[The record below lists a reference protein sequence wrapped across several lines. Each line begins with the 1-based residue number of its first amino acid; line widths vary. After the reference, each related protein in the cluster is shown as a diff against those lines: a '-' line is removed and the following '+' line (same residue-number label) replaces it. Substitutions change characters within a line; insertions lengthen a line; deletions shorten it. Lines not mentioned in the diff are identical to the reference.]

1 MDSVLVLFE
10 QYKLLTVFLTVFAA
24 TLGVPVPALPLLLLA
39 GAEAAHSGAYGA
51 EALAMATL
59 ASALSGAIW
68 FAAGRRLGRR
78 VLALLCRISISP
90 DTCVRQ
96 NELSF
101 ARRGATTLLIA
112 KFVPGLSVI
121 APPLAGAIGM
131 SVWPFLFF
139 TTVGAALW
147 AACCIAAGVIF
158 HAQIRE
164 LLLAL
169 SNLGN
174 AALLVGAVLLALY
187 IAWRYWRRWLAIRSL
202 ARLDHIEPH
211 DLAAL
216 LERGEPV
223 AILDVRGLASRAT
236 QSPRIPGSHNV
247 ELAHLETTPLETWPA
262 DGEIVAYCDC
272 PNDAS
277 AAKAAQILERRGR
290 RTRVLTG
297 GLEGWAKAG
306 FPVVTL

>member
-1 MDSVLVLFE
+1 MDTALVLFE
-10 QYKLLTVFLTVFAA
+10 HYKLLTVFLVVFAA

-39 GAEAAHSGAYGA
+39 GAEAMHSGAYGF
-51 EALAMATL
+51 EALGVATL
-59 ASALSGAIW
+59 ASALSGSIW

-78 VLALLCRISISP
+78 VLSLLCRISISP

-101 ARRGATTLLIA
+101 ARHGAATLLIA
-112 KFVPGLSVI
+112 KFVPGLSVL

-131 SVWPFLFF
+131 SAWPFLVF
-139 TTVGAALW
+139 TTVGAVLW
-147 AACCIAAGVIF
+147 AGCCIAAGMIF

-174 AALLVGAVLLALY
+174 AALMLGLVLFALY
-187 IAWRYWRRWLAIRSL
+187 VAWRFWRRWLAVRSL
-202 ARLDHIEPH
+202 ARLERIEPH
-211 DLAAL
+211 ALAAL
-216 LERGEPV
+216 VERGERV
-223 AILDVRGLASRAT
+223 AIIDVRGLATRAT
-236 QSPRIPGSHNV
+236 ESPRIPGALNI
-247 ELAHLETTPLETWPA
+247 ELAHIESTPIENWPV
-262 DGEIVAYCDC
+262 DSEIIAYCDC

-277 AAKAAQILERRGR
+277 AAKAAQILVRRGR

-306 FPVVTL
+306 FPVVTA